1 MKQNTKEQKI
11 SPMRYVRNNKRRVS
25 VLIVSLCLCFAIIY
39 VANFLIMST
48 DATARKIWVDSME
61 NSCDIGFSLDNL
73 DVSDEDFDTMET
85 SELIEKMNSKYKE
98 YAKKLEEDE
107 NIIKAIPF
115 ASLNLTIKPPIGML
129 VYNIPMIDPENA
141 DILMKHNGA
150 KLIEGKLPEKPYEII
165 IDKATMLNNN
175 FKVGDK
181 YNDKFTI
188 TGMLECDIYFG
199 YGIIPDTRYVG
210 LNVLTKK
217 RIDDAKVF
225 FSTLGLEYVEGSDF
239 VNDYNTF
246 YKDYEI
252 YVVDEMQQSTKYIY
266 IGIFV
271 LLFVS
276 LFVVYTTYLRDRHN
290 EWCLY
295 CSIGYSRRSIYLSIM
310 GELLFTFIT
319 AILSGVI
326 ITAVMVIALD
336 MIIMKPKGIT
346 CQYFYPDKI
355 TEILCAFVL
364 FIGLLQIPIKY
375 ALYKIR
381 TIDAMED
388 DLY

>member
-1 MKQNTKEQKI
+1 
-11 SPMRYVRNNKRRVS
+11 
-25 VLIVSLCLCFAIIY
+25 
-39 VANFLIMST
+39 
-48 DATARKIWVDSME
+48 
-61 NSCDIGFSLDNL
+61 
-73 DVSDEDFDTMET
+73 
-85 SELIEKMNSKYKE
+85 
-98 YAKKLEEDE
+98 
-107 NIIKAIPF
+107 
-115 ASLNLTIKPPIGML
+115 ML
-129 VYNIPMIDPENA
+129 GYNIPMIDPENA

-217 RIDDAKVF
+217 RIDDAKVL

-246 YKDYEI
+246 YKDYDI